1 MDVANCKTIIP
12 NVANLCIRMLTNRHY
27 SGKIGSMKTLKKC
40 DLHVHTNYSFDNPAE
55 NTMEKNVVSAIQK
68 GIDVLCFTDHIEI
81 IHNTFDTFPFE
92 RRKREFDS
100 LVAKYG
106 DQIKLLL
113 GFEMGSPNR
122 HPKELA
128 FLRSLQPDMIIGS
141 VHYPCDY
148 ANVGDHVT
156 HQQHEK
162 LYNQEVRAMVEFGG
176 FDVLGHAD
184 MPKKYHTNYQPDDEY
199 LTETLR
205 ICVQNGIIPE
215 LNTSTLRQTN
225 VNPNTTETMISTKMA
240 LVYASLGGKYVT
252 ISSDSHSYKTL
263 GANFD
268 ETYNAIADK
277 LSLCYFENGKLV
289 PLK

>member
-1 MDVANCKTIIP
+1 
-12 NVANLCIRMLTNRHY
+12 MLTNRY
-27 SGKIGSMKTLKKC
+27 CGAKITGMKTLKKC

-81 IHNTFDTFPFE
+81 VHNTFDTFPFE

-128 FLRSLQPDMIIGS
+128 FLRSLHPDMIIGS
-141 VHYPCDY
+141 LHYLCDY
-148 ANVGDHVT
+148 SNSAGQLSQREYERAYDR
-156 HQQHEK
+156 
-162 LYNQEVRAMVEFGG
+162 EVRAMVEFGG

-184 MPKKYHTNYQPDDEY
+184 MPKRYHTDYQADDEF
-199 LTETLR
+199 LAGTMQ
-205 ICVQNGIIPE
+205 ICVQKGIVPE

-225 VNPNTTETMISTKMA
+225 VSPNTTETMISTKMA
-240 LVYASLGGKYVT
+240 RIYASLGGKYVT
-252 ISSDSHSYKTL
+252 ISSDSHNYQTL
-263 GANFD
+263 GANFQ
-268 ETYNAIADK
+268 ETYDDIADV
-277 LSLCYFENGKLV
+277 LSLCYFEKGKLV
-289 PLK
+289 ELK